1 MLSDKINISMKA
13 PSNIT
18 DELEVNGFSG
28 KHIDSG
34 AKHFVTLSKE
44 LDQNIL
50 YDNAQSIRY
59 SSTFKPSGLNVNFLS
74 VESDNHI
81 HVITYEKGIEQI
93 MRSCGSGSVAA
104 AYYASQSHQL
114 ISPLHISNI
123 GGKMELTFNKE
134 WTEVWLNSHPVI
146 LFESYVDLDLVT
158 LD

>member
-1 MLSDKINISMKA
+1 
-13 PSNIT
+13 
-18 DELEVNGFSG
+18 
-28 KHIDSG
+28 
-34 AKHFVTLSKE
+34 
-44 LDQNIL
+44 
-50 YDNAQSIRY
+50 
-59 SSTFKPSGLNVNFLS
+59 
-74 VESDNHI
+74 
-81 HVITYEKGIEQI
+81 